1 MKNITDKMLGCV
13 AKTAEELFLES
24 LGLASCGC
32 AYEPKL
38 SEKTQNFKAKHKS
51 KIEMIYD
58 KIIG

>member
-1 MKNITDKMLGCV
+1 MLGCV